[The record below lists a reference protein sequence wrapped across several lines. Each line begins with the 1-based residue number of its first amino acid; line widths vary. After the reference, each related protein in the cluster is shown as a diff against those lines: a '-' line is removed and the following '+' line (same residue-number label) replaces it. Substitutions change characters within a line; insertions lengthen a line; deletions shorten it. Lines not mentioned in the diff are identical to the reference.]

1 MIVLG
6 IVLPI
11 IGLLA
16 KITVA
21 WTIRSIAL
29 AVGLLLIRWAQP
41 VIRPVAAAITD
52 NALQR
57 LRRPWRARSLYRS
70 RLRNHRPRPT
80 VLQDRRR
87 PLGWN
92 G

>member
-21 WTIRSIAL
+21 WTIRPIAL
-29 AVGLLLIRWAQP
+29 VVGLLLILWAQS

-57 LRRPWRARSLYRS
+57 LRRPWRVRSLYRS
-70 RLRNHRPRPT
+70 RLRNHRPGPT
-80 VLQDRRR
+80 VLQDPRM

>member
-11 IGLLA
+11 LDR
-16 KITVA
+16 ITVA
-21 WTIRSIAL
+21 WTITPIAL
-29 AVGLLLIRWAQP
+29 VLGLALILGAQW
-41 VIRPVAAAITD
+41 VFGPVAAAISD
-52 NALQR
+52 NARQR

-70 RLRNHRPRPT
+70 RLRKHRSGPT
-80 VLQDRRR
+80 VLLDLRR
-87 PLGWN
+87 PFGWV